1 MAPNLSMSFA
11 QSIFSSFAGGL
22 RGLGPINGKDGL
34 PRWCQC
40 RRCKRC
46 GFDSWVEKIPWRRKW
61 QPTPIFLLGK
71 SQGQRSLPGC
81 SAWGHKEWDMTDWPR
96 TCAHTHIHTHTHTH
110 THTHGKRYD
119 CERQQCTTNIAG
131 LCLDRDAWAGIFHSL
146 RLSRGSRKVRS
157 RGKEGK
163 GAFGRQGTRGVSAA
177 TVCVGSGLWIREL
190 HRLVAPGGLVII
202 RFYLINGQQVM
213 DDGVCKAGGL

>member
-81 SAWGHKEWDMTDWPR
+81 SAWGHKEWDMTD
-96 TCAHTHIHTHTHTH
+96 
-110 THTHGKRYD
+110 
-119 CERQQCTTNIAG
+119 
-131 LCLDRDAWAGIFHSL
+131 
-146 RLSRGSRKVRS
+146 
-157 RGKEGK
+157 
-163 GAFGRQGTRGVSAA
+163 
-177 TVCVGSGLWIREL
+177 
-190 HRLVAPGGLVII
+190 
-202 RFYLINGQQVM
+202 
-213 DDGVCKAGGL
+213 